1 MSPLYRVGA
10 VVVLLLSPAD
20 AAVPKFDGTVVR
32 QGLSDVSGTSAT
44 VSADGA
50 LVAFVSSARLLP
62 ADRNSVDDIYVLD
75 RLARTITLETRAAD
89 GASADG
95 SSSNPQLNSDGHYL
109 AFESWATNL
118 TGLPDRDLIRD
129 VFLRDRRTGTTTR
142 VSVSHEGGDANGH
155 SDSPAISGDGAVVAF
170 VSSATNL
177 VRGADANGSASD
189 VYLLSVPSGQL
200 IRAGVDGANRQY
212 VSSISPRVSAD
223 GRLVVFSAIEQ
234 RAQRSRPAS
243 SPVRAVYLRDV
254 IAAET
259 TCISSGRDGAP
270 QAAFFPDISADGQIV
285 AFVLMNGNHT
295 SRTDVAVHDR
305 AASRTT
311 VITRR
316 ANGRSTVPRVSA
328 DGRLVVFESW
338 ASNLLCD
345 GDCPGENV
353 DDNLLP
359 DVYLFD
365 RADAHVRRVSG
376 GRQIWWA
383 PSRSPAIDRH
393 GTTIVFSSR
402 HPFGPEDETIDFDL
416 FVCNPICF

>member
-1 MSPLYRVGA
+1 MVPILRVAALA
-10 VVVLLLSPAD
+10 VWLSHPA
-20 AAVPKFDGTVVR
+20 APVSNFDETVVR
-32 QGLSDVSGTSAT
+32 QGLSYVNGTSAA

-75 RLARTITLETRAAD
+75 RRARTLALETPA
-89 GASADG
+89 ADG
-95 SSSNPQLNSDGHYL
+95 SSANGSSWNPQLNGNGHYL

-118 TGLPDRDLIRD
+118 TASPDRGEVRD

-142 VSVSHEGGDANGH
+142 VSASHEGGDANGH
-155 SDSPAISGDGAVVAF
+155 SDSPAISGDGSVVAF
-170 VSSATNL
+170 VSYATNL
-177 VRGADANGSASD
+177 VRGGDANGPASD
-189 VYLLSVPSGQL
+189 VYLLSVASGRL
-200 IRAGVDGANRQY
+200 VRAGVDGANRQY
-212 VSSISPRVSAD
+212 ASSISPRVSAD
-223 GRLVVFSAIEQ
+223 GRLVVFSATEQ
-234 RAQRSRPAS
+234 RPQQSRPAS
-243 SPVRAVYLRDV
+243 TPARAVYLRDV

-259 TCISSGRDGAP
+259 TCISSGDGQP
-270 QAAFFPDISADGQIV
+270 QPAFFPDISADGLIV
-285 AFVLMNGNHT
+285 AFVLMNGSHP

-328 DGRLVVFESW
+328 DGRLVVFESS

-345 GDCPGENV
+345 GDCAVETV

-365 RADAHVRRVSG
+365 RADARFRRVSG

-402 HPFGPEDETIDFDL
+402 QPFGPEDETIDFDL
-416 FVCNPICF
+416 YVCNPSCS

>member
-1 MSPLYRVGA
+1 MSPLLRVA
-10 VVVLLLSPAD
+10 ALAALLSHSA
-20 AAVPKFDGTVVR
+20 AAVSEFHETVVR
-32 QGLSDVSGTSAT
+32 QGLSDVNGTSAA

-75 RLARTITLETRAAD
+75 RHARTLTLETPAAD

-95 SSSNPQLNSDGHYL
+95 SSWNPQLNGDGRYL

-118 TGLPDRDLIRD
+118 TALPDRNQSRD
-129 VFLRDRRTGTTTR
+129 VFLRDRRTGATTR
-142 VSVSHEGGDANGH
+142 VSVSVEGGDANGH
-155 SDSPAISGDGAVVAF
+155 SDSAAISGDGTVVVF

-177 VRGADANGSASD
+177 VGGEDANGAASD
-189 VYLLSVPSGQL
+189 VYLLAVPSGRL
-200 IRAGVDGANRQY
+200 IRAGVDSANRQY
-212 VSSISPRVSAD
+212 TSSISPRVSAD
-223 GRLVVFSAIEQ
+223 GRLVVFSAIEP
-234 RAQRSRPAS
+234 RALQSRPAAL
-243 SPVRAVYLRDV
+243 PVRAVYLRDV

-259 TCISSGRDGAP
+259 ISISSGGDGEP
-270 QAAFFPDISADGQIV
+270 QPAFFPDISADGLIV
-285 AFVLMNGNHT
+285 AFALASGNHT
-295 SRTDVAVHDR
+295 ARTDVAVHDR
-305 AASRTT
+305 SASRTT

-316 ANGRSTVPRVSA
+316 ANGRSTAPRLTA
-328 DGRLVVFESW
+328 DGRMVVFESW

-345 GDCPGENV
+345 RDCPGENV

-365 RADAHVRRVSG
+365 RADARVQRVSG

-402 HPFGPEDETIDFDL
+402 QPFGPEDETIDFDL
-416 FVCNPICF
+416 FVCNPVCS